1 MLLLFLATIALA
13 QDTTTSSDD
22 PTSTSDDDPT
32 PPPPPEPP
40 PPEPPAPEPPP
51 PPPPEPTP
59 AAATTTTA
67 PAPEWAYAPYVQP
80 ILDFT
85 FYDPGGFQGTQ
96 TIVNLGLEG
105 GVHYYMKGDQIPTW
119 AGYTRVS
126 GYYGFGGEGVK
137 SWELRAGTFMGPVFK
152 RLSLQSGLDLFGNQL
167 TVDGDGLEP
176 SAGIDVPLL
185 ARIDLDI
192 PSVWGGIGT
201 AYMFKKDRRVDWQET
216 DQWGFGHE
224 FQYVVGAGIHK
235 GIRISVEYTH
245 RIVVTG
251 TEETIMLGAG
261 I

>member
-1 MLLLFLATIALA
+1 MLLLFLATSAQA
-13 QDTTTSSDD
+13 QDTTT
-22 PTSTSDDDPT
+22 DDPT
-32 PPPPPEPP
+32 PPPEEP
-40 PPEPPAPEPPP
+40 APP

-59 AAATTTTA
+59 PPPAPTTAAAAQTTA
-67 PAPEWAYAPYVQP
+67 PPPKEWAYTPYVNP

-85 FYDPGGFQGTQ
+85 IYDPGGFQGTQ
-96 TIVNLGLEG
+96 TIINIGLEG

-119 AGYTRVS
+119 AGYSRVS

-137 SWELRAGTFMGPVFK
+137 SWELRVGSFMGPVFK
-152 RLSLQSGLDLFGNQL
+152 RLSLTSGLDFFGNQL
-167 TVDGDGLEP
+167 TVNDNGQEA

-185 ARIDLDI
+185 ARLDLDI

-201 AYMFKKDRRVDWQET
+201 AYLFNKDRRVDWQET

-224 FQYVVGAGIHK
+224 FQYVVGAGIK
-235 GIRISVEYTH
+235 AGIRVSVEYTH

-251 TEETIMLGAG
+251 DEETIMLGAG